1 MNKKLLRKLERLA
14 ALTRRELSDFVLS
27 KDCFELDWSCS
38 CLVCSWVLEKVLKA
52 HGFKAELCIG
62 KYDNMHHAFV
72 LVDGFVVDITATQF
86 RNPEVVIEPF
96 EGSDYKSDYRGIK
109 AHRAING
116 WPSEQSPRTYK
127 KALNKIFNR
136 IIETS

>member
-1 MNKKLLRKLERLA
+1 MNKRLLRKLERLA

-27 KDCFELDWSCS
+27 KDCFEPDWACS

-52 HGFKAELCIG
+52 HGIKAELCIG
-62 KYDNMHHAFV
+62 TYDHFCHAFV

-96 EGSDYKSDYRGIK
+96 EGSDYKSEHKGAK
-109 AHRAING
+109 AHKRSEH
-116 WPSEQSPRTYK
+116 WPDEQNPRTYRK
-127 KALNKIFNR
+127 RLNKIFNR
-136 IIETS
+136 IIEVS